1 MKAKIDYT
9 LYLVTD
15 RTRMRAET
23 LEEAVIQAVRGSCTI
38 VQLREKETSSLEF
51 YETALRIREITRRH
65 HVPLI
70 VNDRVDIALAA
81 DAEGVHIGQRD
92 LPVRTVRKL
101 IGADKLLGVSVSTL
115 KEAINAAEN
124 GADYLGVGA
133 MYPTGTKT
141 DAELVSMEELGK
153 IRSAV
158 SIPIVV
164 IGGINKKTVPAFA
177 GTGINGLAVVSAVI
191 SQDDIAGAAG
201 ELIQLFRRNGHA

>member
-15 RTRMRAET
+15 RTLMRAET
-23 LEEAVIQAVRGSCTI
+23 LEEAVIQAVRGGCTI

-70 VNDRVDIALAA
+70 VNDRLDIALAA